1 MKTLILVRHA
11 KSDKTDPAVRD
22 FDRPLGQNGERDAL
36 VMAERVAALGLR
48 VNMLISSPAVRALST
63 AEAFAEKL
71 SLPVKPDGRIY
82 EAGVKQLLAVV
93 HGIDDR
99 HSTAVLIGHNP
110 GLSEFLRYLT
120 DENFADLPTSGV
132 AVIDLP
138 LKSWRHTF
146 DGKGILKNSITPN
159 DEPFGIRSGVPV
171 HDWKER
177 CRLWQFEHAKQ
188 IFLVPI
194 FVIAL
199 LIVLAV
205 VGLAMHVGVNSSAM
219 PQQGSQR

>member
-11 KSDKTDPAVRD
+11 KADKVDPALRD
-22 FDRPLGQNGERDAL
+22 FDRPLGQNGERDAR

-48 VNMLISSPAVRALST
+48 VDMLISSPAVRALST
-63 AEAFAEKL
+63 ADAFAKKL
-71 SLPVKPDGRIY
+71 SLPVNPDTRIY
-82 EAGVKQLLAVV
+82 EAGVKQLLDVV
-93 HGIDDR
+93 HGIDD
-99 HSTAVLIGHNP
+99 HHGTVVLVGHNP
-110 GLSEFLRYLT
+110 GVSEFLRYLT

-146 DGKGILKNSITPN
+146 DGKGILKDSINLN
-159 DEPFGIRSGVPV
+159 DKYLGIRSGAPV

-177 CRLWQFEHAKQ
+177 YRLWQFEHAKQ

-205 VGLAMHVGVNSSAM
+205 VGLVMHVSVDSSAM
-219 PQQGSQR
+219 PQQGSKR

>member
-11 KSDKTDPAVRD
+11 KSDKTDPSLRD

-36 VMAERVAALGLR
+36 VVAERVAALGLR

-120 DENFADLPTSGV
+120 DENFADLPASGV
-132 AVIDLP
+132 AVINLP
-138 LKSWRHTF
+138 LKSWKHTF
-146 DGKGILKNSITPN
+146 DGKGILKNSTTLN
-159 DEPFGIRSGVPV
+159 DEYFGIRSGVPV
-171 HDWKER
+171 HGWRER
-177 CRLWQFEHAKQ
+177 YRIWQFEHAKH
-188 IFLVPI
+188 IYLTTF

-199 LIVLAV
+199 LIVLGV
-205 VGLAMHVGVNSSAM
+205 VGLTMHMSTNSSAM
-219 PQQGSQR
+219 PQQGSKR